1 MERRIA
7 IKQVLIFAGGMAL
20 LPSFLKG
27 AGKASVHLNY
37 LDVDTEQEKL
47 LSQIAEIIIPKTT
60 TPGAKELGLHLFV
73 LKMVDDCYD
82 ANARQKFMSGLK
94 SFEGLGEAG
103 LKQMVIDANFSKP
116 HISEDVKSFYKLMKQ
131 QTINGYMNSKYVMT
145 NLVKWELV
153 PARYNGYFPVKA

>member
-20 LPSFLKG
+20 LPSFLKA
-27 AGKASVHLNY
+27 AGKASVQLNN
-37 LDVDTEQEKL
+37 LDVGIEQEKL

-60 TPGAKELGLHLFV
+60 TPGATELGLHLFV

-94 SFEGLGEAG
+94 SFEGLDDAA
-103 LKQMVIDANFSKP
+103 LKQMVSDTNYGKSS
-116 HISEDVKSFYKLMKQ
+116 ISEDAKAFYRIMKQ
-131 QTINGYMNSKYVMT
+131 QIINGYMNSKYVMT